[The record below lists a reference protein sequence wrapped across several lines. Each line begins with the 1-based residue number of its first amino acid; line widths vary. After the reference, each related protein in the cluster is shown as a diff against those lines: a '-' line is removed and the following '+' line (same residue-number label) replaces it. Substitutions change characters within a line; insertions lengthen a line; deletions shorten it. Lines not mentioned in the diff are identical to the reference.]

1 MAVSGS
7 RGATDPLDRA
17 FARMT
22 ALERRVLALAYGEG
36 LTQAQIADSLAVSRS
51 AVSRAVLRAMHLVAD
66 SVEAEADAR

>member
-1 MAVSGS
+1 
-7 RGATDPLDRA
+7 
-17 FARMT
+17 MT